1 MIAAAPEGELNV
13 EDQKN
18 LEEANAL
25 KAKYEAA
32 MEDDFNTADAIS
44 AVFELVKLSNSTASS
59 DSTVSYVKW
68 MKETIER
75 LCDVLG
81 IITEK
86 KEEILDSEIEDMI
99 AQRQAARKAK
109 DFALA
114 DEIRGKLLEM
124 GIVLE
129 DTREGVKWKKA

>member
-1 MIAAAPEGELNV
+1 
-13 EDQKN
+13 
-18 LEEANAL
+18 
-25 KAKYEAA
+25 

-44 AVFELVKLSNSTASS
+44 AIFELVKLGN
-59 DSTVSYVKW
+59 STVSLGSSADYVNE
-68 MKETIER
+68 MKETLEK
-75 LCDVLG
+75 LCDIMG

-86 KEEILDSEIEDMI
+86 KEEMLDSEIEDMI

-109 DFALA
+109 NFALA

-129 DTREGVKWKKA
+129 DTREGVKWKRA